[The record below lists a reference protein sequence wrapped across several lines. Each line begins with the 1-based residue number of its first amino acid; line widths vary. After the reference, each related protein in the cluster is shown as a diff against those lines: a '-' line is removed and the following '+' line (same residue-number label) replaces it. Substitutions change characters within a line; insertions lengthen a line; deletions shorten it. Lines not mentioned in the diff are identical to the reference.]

1 VRRSR
6 CNCGVCVVLSLIDL
20 FVCLARAQP
29 AAIPLPAGQ
38 TSHIMQ
44 VTVPLGLGPG
54 QAMMIGTPGGQMQ
67 VAVPPGALPGQVFQV
82 SVPMATAAP
91 MAVVTA
97 APVSATEATAVSAV
111 EVAAVHVNGI
121 QP

>member
-1 VRRSR
+1 
-6 CNCGVCVVLSLIDL
+6 
-20 FVCLARAQP
+20 
-29 AAIPLPAGQ
+29 
-38 TSHIMQ
+38 
-44 VTVPLGLGPG
+44 
-54 QAMMIGTPGGQMQ
+54 MMIDTPGGQMQ